1 LNQVGFGPPDKAWC
15 LAHCRTAWARIWV
28 IPMLQSGRRFAPRR
42 TPPRAVWAGPLAPT
56 WSAIFFVIFS
66 FFVVFPFFFSLFSF
80 SLFLFSLFFLFLL
93 QHFLKCSDQI
103 FLFKF

>member
-1 LNQVGFGPPDKAWC
+1 MKDPQRAC
-15 LAHCRTAWARIWV
+15 ARV

-66 FFVVFPFFFSLFSF
+66 FFLFLLFFLFFFSLFSF

-93 QHFLKCSDQI
+93 QHF
-103 FLFKF
+103 